1 MENGGEGGGGC
12 NFESILDIE
21 YESNNRIVLP
31 RFSLNGESKL
41 GGWAVTR
48 AIHGA
53 IPALRFL
60 YRRFPPPPFFEPSQ
74 GMGLT
79 TSYKNVVRVSLHL
92 QGFTISPK
100 KSRSFGY
107 ACRGKNNAI
116 RRKSRGWFM
125 REGSRVEGKVNLTLD
140 YPVFW
145 INTARVTDLSTFP
158 LVILLQKLLGK
169 LRDVQKLIAETVWK
183 TCCWKVTIA
192 SCIIVSIVIIYS
204 RLLDYF

>member
-100 KSRSFGY
+100 KAALSATRVGARTMRSGEKVGVDL
-107 ACRGKNNAI
+107 CEKV
-116 RRKSRGWFM
+116 
-125 REGSRVEGKVNLTLD
+125 VESKVKLT
-140 YPVFW
+140 
-145 INTARVTDLSTFP
+145 
-158 LVILLQKLLGK
+158 
-169 LRDVQKLIAETVWK
+169 
-183 TCCWKVTIA
+183 
-192 SCIIVSIVIIYS
+192 
-204 RLLDYF
+204 

>member
-1 MENGGEGGGGC
+1 MGGREGEVVTSNQSLISNTKAITGSCSLVFRLTESPSWVGGPLLVPYTG
-12 NFESILDIE
+12 L
-21 YESNNRIVLP
+21 
-31 RFSLNGESKL
+31 SLRYGFCID
-41 GGWAVTR
+41 V
-48 AIHGA
+48 
-53 IPALRFL
+53 F
-60 YRRFPPPPFFEPSQ
+60 PPPFFEPSQ

-145 INTARVTDLSTFP
+145 IDTARVTDLSTFP